1 MNPEVELLL
10 QATPLQTC
18 LKAGT
23 SALGQQAFQVMK
35 SSNLARLQMEDAE
48 KVTTEQLE
56 RFKVQQLGHKQQLL
70 ENIAAYKQSVI
81 DARIK
86 KQLQQQNFDRF
97 WKMQMNWTSQKKAE
111 LKNQPYNPDE
121 VWTIEG
127 PTRKAQDKVRR
138 DKATNEMKST
148 LDTQAQFYK
157 NNLESERSSNLKEGK
172 RLCDQD
178 LALKDQESQLV
189 AFKKQMFA
197 QEMKNAWE
205 KQQFYK
211 KTLQQVEDMY

>member
-1 MNPEVELLL
+1 M
-10 QATPLQTC
+10 
-18 LKAGT
+18 
-23 SALGQQAFQVMK
+23 
-35 SSNLARLQMEDAE
+35 ARLQMEDAE

-127 PTRKAQDKVRR
+127 PTRKA
-138 DKATNEMKST
+138 
-148 LDTQAQFYK
+148 
-157 NNLESERSSNLKEGK
+157 
-172 RLCDQD
+172 
-178 LALKDQESQLV
+178 
-189 AFKKQMFA
+189 
-197 QEMKNAWE
+197 
-205 KQQFYK
+205 
-211 KTLQQVEDMY
+211 